1 MFCRKIRI
9 ENSKHDQGKT
19 HNKSWRILWYV
30 DSRDDRQQPQWD
42 STFPRHD
49 WLKYLF
55 HRWPLELPSF
65 WNIICMRICLKSWD
79 VISSCGGGKFHLK
92 RLAIARYMFTI
103 YSHSKI
109 WYHNFCT
116 GVWNPAAK
124 YVGSGASVFFAIRT
138 FLSKPIMFANRIA
151 KVNRALFFTCTVTF
165 REGFI
170 EGQPNIPIAWPL
182 FSTSYSPQQQ
192 LTVSVMVG

>member
-79 VISSCGGGKFHLK
+79 VIGSCGGGKFHLK

-116 GVWNPAAK
+116 AVWNPAAK
-124 YVGSGASVFFAIRT
+124 YVGSGASVFLAIRT

-151 KVNRALFFTCTVTF
+151 KANRALFSVHVYSNFPRGLHWRSTKYPHCMASVFNVLFTAATINC
-165 REGFI
+165 
-170 EGQPNIPIAWPL
+170 
-182 FSTSYSPQQQ
+182 FSD
-192 LTVSVMVG
+192 G